1 MKLEELKMTDKLT
14 PKQEAFAMAYV
25 ECGNASNAYRMAYDV
40 NENTSDNS
48 ISVEASKLRNNPK
61 ITLRILELQELA
73 QERHSITVDS
83 LTDELEK
90 ARKTAQEAGQASA
103 MVSATMGKAKL
114 HGLLTDKAQISSPEE
129 SMRPT
134 TIVLVGEPVPDYE
147 ELDYDCS

>member
-1 MKLEELKMTDKLT
+1 M
-14 PKQEAFAMAYV
+14 
-25 ECGNASNAYRMAYDV
+25 
-40 NENTSDNS
+40 
-48 ISVEASKLRNNPK
+48 
-61 ITLRILELQELA
+61 A

-83 LTDELEK
+83 LTDELEN

-103 MVSATMGKAKL
+103 MVAATMVKAKL

-147 ELDYDCS
+147 GLN

>member
-1 MKLEELKMTDKLT
+1 
-14 PKQEAFAMAYV
+14 
-25 ECGNASNAYRMAYDV
+25 MAYDV

-83 LTDELEK
+83 LTDELEN

-103 MVSATMGKAKL
+103 MVAATMGKAKL
-114 HGLLTDKAQISSPEE
+114 HGLLTEKAEITSPDE
-129 SMRPT
+129 SMKLA
-134 TIVLVGEPVPDYE
+134 TIVLVAEPVPDYDG
-147 ELDYDCS
+147 LN

>member
-40 NENTSDNS
+40 NENTTDNT

-83 LTDELEK
+83 LTDELEN

-103 MVSATMGKAKL
+103 MVAATMGKAKL
-114 HGLLTDKAQISSPEE
+114 HGLLTEKAEITSPDE
-129 SMRPT
+129 SMKPA
-134 TIVLVGEPVPDYE
+134 TIVLVAEPVPDYE
-147 ELDYDCS
+147 GVR

>member
-61 ITLRILELQELA
+61 ITLR
-73 QERHSITVDS
+73 
-83 LTDELEK
+83 
-90 ARKTAQEAGQASA
+90 
-103 MVSATMGKAKL
+103 
-114 HGLLTDKAQISSPEE
+114 
-129 SMRPT
+129 
-134 TIVLVGEPVPDYE
+134 
-147 ELDYDCS
+147 

>member
-1 MKLEELKMTDKLT
+1 
-14 PKQEAFAMAYV
+14 MAYV

-61 ITLRILELQELA
+61 ITLRILEMQELA

-83 LTDELEK
+83 LTDELEN

-103 MVSATMGKAKL
+103 MVAATMGKAKL
-114 HGLLTDKAQISSPEE
+114 HGLLTEKAEITSPDE
-129 SMRPT
+129 SMKPA
-134 TIVLVGEPVPDYE
+134 TIVLALSDKLDVPLVGP
-147 ELDYDCS
+147 LFL

>member
-1 MKLEELKMTDKLT
+1 MKLEELNMTDTLT

-25 ECGNASNAYRMAYDV
+25 EYGNASKAYKTAYDID
-40 NENTSDNS
+40 NNTSNNS
-48 ISVEASKLRNNPK
+48 ISVEASKLKNTPK

-103 MVSATMGKAKL
+103 MVAATMGKAKL
-114 HGLLTDKAQISSPEE
+114 HGLLTDKAQILSPEE
-129 SMRPT
+129 SLRPT

-147 ELDYDCS
+147 GLN

>member
-48 ISVEASKLRNNPK
+48 ISVEASKLRNNTK

-90 ARKTAQEAGQASA
+90 ARKTAQKAGQASA
-103 MVSATMGKAKL
+103 MVAATMGKAKL